1 MVVNRSAPRAT
12 VVPILVYED
21 VGKAIDWLC
30 DTFGFKERLR
40 AAGPGGMFSHA
51 QLVIGDG
58 AVMLGRPGGEFQ
70 PPRPNEVS
78 QYVTVHVEDVDEHF
92 EHARQSG
99 ARIVKPPT
107 DMPFGERQYTVED
120 PWGHRWTFSQS
131 IADVA
136 PEAWGAREPD
146 GRERGVRSTIRP
158 CGGACESR
166 KGLVDNQ
173 APRGRV
179 WSAARRCSRSH
190 TGSGWKETGASRTRL
205 DESWHRGAGN
215 QCQSTRC

>member
-30 DTFGFKERLR
+30 RTFGFTERLR
-40 AAGPGGMFSHA
+40 AAGPGGSVTHA
-51 QLVIGDG
+51 QLDIAEG
-58 AVMLGRPGGEFQ
+58 AVMLGRQGAEFR

-92 EHARQSG
+92 EHARRSG
-99 ARIVKPPT
+99 ARIVKSPA

-120 PWGHRWTFSQS
+120 LGGHRWTFSQT

-136 PEAWGAREPD
+136 PEAWGATTASPKQSA
-146 GRERGVRSTIRP
+146 ER
-158 CGGACESR
+158 
-166 KGLVDNQ
+166 
-173 APRGRV
+173 
-179 WSAARRCSRSH
+179 
-190 TGSGWKETGASRTRL
+190 
-205 DESWHRGAGN
+205 
-215 QCQSTRC
+215 